1 MQYLFTS
8 TNSRKKQIWLLANG
22 IVFINS
28 LLFLLFAIK
37 GNAVYWS
44 YVFFGLVILFTSLS
58 ILFKKYKAIFFQISI
73 VIIAFGW
80 IKLNYSWL
88 GVVLIILLSQA
99 EKFTA
104 DISVD
109 ITQNAISIKN
119 VFKKVYYWHT
129 LQNVILKEGLLTLD
143 FKNNKLLHIEITNTF
158 SVEQESKFNDFCQ
171 SCLKQQ

>member
-8 TNSRKKQIWLLANG
+8 TNSRKKQIWLLAYG

-37 GNAVYWS
+37 GNATYWS
-44 YVFFGLVILFTSLS
+44 YIFFGLVILFASLAFLS
-58 ILFKKYKAIFFQISI
+58 KKHKAIFFQISI

-88 GVVLIILLSQA
+88 GIVFIILLSQA
-99 EKFTA
+99 EKFAA

-109 ITQNAISIKN
+109 ITQNTITIKN
-119 VFKKVYYWHT
+119 VFKKNYDWHS

-143 FKNNKLLHIEITNTF
+143 FKNNKLLHIEITNKF
-158 SVEQESKFNDFCQ
+158 SLEQESKFNNFCQ